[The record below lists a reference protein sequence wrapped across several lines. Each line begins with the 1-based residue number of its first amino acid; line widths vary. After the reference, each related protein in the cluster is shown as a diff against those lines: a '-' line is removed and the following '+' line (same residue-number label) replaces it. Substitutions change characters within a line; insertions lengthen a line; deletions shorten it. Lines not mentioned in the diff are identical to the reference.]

1 MNLFIMVGEFSICHL
16 DPEEREPE
24 WLFGSGFRSI
34 THSDS
39 ELSIICRSNQVPEE
53 IEHEGDWRGIEVEGP
68 LAFDQIGVLSGL
80 LDSLAEA
87 QVPVFVTSTFQTDY
101 IFIQEHHLSKAVQ
114 ALESAGHH
122 VLATSS
128 MV

>member
-1 MNLFIMVGEFSICHL
+1 MNLFVMVGEFSICHL

-24 WLFGSGFRSI
+24 WLLGSGFRSI

-39 ELSIICRSNQVPEE
+39 ELSIICLSNQVPEE

-80 LDSLAEA
+80 LEPLANA
-87 QVPVFVTSTFQTDY
+87 QIPVFVTSTYQTDY
-101 IFIQEHHLSKAVQ
+101 IFIRSEELTIAQNVLKG
-114 ALESAGHH
+114 AGHH
-122 VLATSS
+122 FHAHENT
-128 MV
+128 